1 MNKITKINEDKL
13 VIYFVKPDYNQI
25 SQIIRSSKLKFLII
39 FIKNNY
45 KRFRINL
52 PNTFTFLNLL

>member
-25 SQIIRSSKLKFLII
+25 SQIIRSSKLKILII